1 MPTPRSGT
9 RRRLSTRLLQA
20 LAVVWAAAT
29 LTFFLLRAAPG
40 DPYSRRLDG
49 VALSA
54 EAQAALRAQRG
65 LDAPFAVQYVRWLG
79 NIARGNFG
87 WSSYHQR
94 PVAAVLRDVVPRT
107 LGLMSL
113 ALLTSLLAGLAIGA
127 WQGTRVGRAEDEVL
141 TTATLLVYSLPEF
154 WLAMLLLQFFVQ
166 GLGWLPAGGMVE
178 STHAYLA
185 PVEQLQ
191 DRLRHLVLP
200 WLSLSLVGTAIFAR
214 FQRASMHEAWRE
226 PFVRTARAKGL
237 TSARVRWHAWR
248 TALTP
253 VIGLAGLT
261 FPALLGGAVFVERIF
276 SWPGMGSAT
285 VAAVNA
291 RDYDFVAAAV
301 LIGSAM
307 TVLGNLLADVVQHRL
322 DPRVGP

>member
-1 MPTPRSGT
+1 MPAHRSGP
-9 RRRLSTRLLQA
+9 RRRLTTRLLH
-20 LAVVWAAAT
+20 AVAVIWAAAT
-29 LTFFLLRAAPG
+29 LTFVLLRAAPG

-49 VALSA
+49 VALSS

-79 NIARGNFG
+79 NLARGDFG
-87 WSSYHQR
+87 WSSLHQR
-94 PVAAVLRDVVPRT
+94 PVTAVLRDVVPRT

-127 WQGTRVGRAEDEVL
+127 WQGTRVGRVEDELL

-154 WLAMLLLQFFVQ
+154 WLAMLLLQLFVQ
-166 GLGWLPAGGMVE
+166 GLGWLPAGGMVAP
-178 STHAYLA
+178 THAYLT
-185 PVEQLQ
+185 PVEQWG
-191 DRLRHLVLP
+191 DRLAHLVLP
-200 WLSLSLVGTAIFAR
+200 WLSLSLVGTAVFAR
-214 FQRASMHEAWRE
+214 FQRASMREAWHE

-237 TSARVRWHAWR
+237 PTARVRWHAWR

-253 VIGLAGLT
+253 VIGLTGLT

-285 VAAVNA
+285 IAAVDA
-291 RDYDFVAAAV
+291 RDYDFVTAAV

-307 TVLGNLLADVVQHRL
+307 TVFGNLLADLAQHRL
-322 DPRVGP
+322 DPRVDP